1 MGLRMESGSGRSQ
14 ANEYP
19 ALTIPR
25 CGPASPF
32 KGQLSTKS
40 NAFCIDSSQ
49 SLTNQYLIRDHM
61 VFHYNKILSAKA
73 AVDCSVPKSRL
84 SSIKFADQ
92 QRREKLKKKIA
103 RCEEEMSV
111 GKTASRT
118 SSRGSGR
125 LLISPFGKSFLEA
138 EDKDDRFPC
147 TRQTQYLSRALS
159 PYSEHGLARA
169 SPVTY
174 ARKGSRNTSNSSV
187 STSSTPRKRS
197 ELPCSCS
204 SDSSVSISRSQRRQ
218 GSNSKARSGDLLDR
232 HSEFFTH
239 SRKPFTPHILVSDAK
254 SFLSG
259 YRYYNPA
266 QRKRK
271 TENHCKQHV
280 EAQTQTDVISYPSA
294 DKAFDREVTAEQ
306 QKSMLKAEDRRYTV
320 QEPERRI
327 AAFPYSF
334 LRETPLYSQQSSARR
349 TIEAEILNFW
359 SLAFRAI
366 GINKALRSIKIEI
379 CSKKEEFLYL
389 AFIEEV
395 TNEVLSLGL
404 FSNRVL
410 EKLFECLI
418 EENKN
423 RLDESKM
430 RHLLD
435 VLKADLGCSP
445 GSNAEHIHTGWEALD
460 SLDLREFDVM
470 EELEII
476 SKIQRRGK
484 ATKSDEFFGTMDLLK
499 EPEKC
504 ESLTFRES
512 SEETQSKDGFSE
524 NVTEMMDAGAVSGS
538 CVKSEEDGDILPS
551 CEATLNLITC
561 DSGLE
566 ANEEIDDLEESFANA
581 LRIS

>member
-14 ANEYP
+14 ASEYP

-118 SSRGSGR
+118 SSRESGR
-125 LLISPFGKSFLEA
+125 LLVSPFGKSFLEA
-138 EDKDDRFPC
+138 EDKDGLFPC
-147 TRQTQYLSRALS
+147 AWQAQYLSKALS
-159 PYSEHGLARA
+159 PYSEHGLARS

-197 ELPCSCS
+197 GLSCSCS
-204 SDSSVSISRSQRRQ
+204 SDSSASISCSQRRQ
-218 GSNSKARSGDLLDR
+218 GSNPKARSGDLLDS
-232 HSEFFTH
+232 HSKFFTH
-239 SRKPFTPHILVSDAK
+239 SRKPFTPHILISDAK

-259 YRYYNPA
+259 YRYYNSA

-280 EAQTQTDVISYPSA
+280 EAQTQTDVISFPSA
-294 DKAFDREVTAEQ
+294 DKAFKREVVAEQ
-306 QKSMLKAEDRRYTV
+306 KKGMSKAEDRRYTV
-320 QEPERRI
+320 HEPERI

-349 TIEAEILNFW
+349 TIEAE
-359 SLAFRAI
+359 
-366 GINKALRSIKIEI
+366 
-379 CSKKEEFLYL
+379 EEFLYL

-404 FSNRVL
+404 FSNRIL

-445 GSNAEHIHTGWEALD
+445 GSEAEHIHTGWEALD
-460 SLDLREFDVM
+460 LLDLQEFDTV

-476 SKIQRRGK
+476 SKRQRQGK

-504 ESLTFRES
+504 ESPTFRES
-512 SEETQSKDGFSE
+512 SKETESKDDFSE
-524 NVTEMMDAGAVSGS
+524 DLTEMMDAGAVSGS
-538 CVKSEEDGDILPS
+538 CVKSEEDGGGLSSREP
-551 CEATLNLITC
+551 TLNLITC

-566 ANEEIDDLEESFANA
+566 ANEEIDDLEESFAKA
-581 LRIS
+581 LQISRDYM

>member
-84 SSIKFADQ
+84 SSVKFADQ

-111 GKTASRT
+111 GKTASQT

-138 EDKDDRFPC
+138 EDKDDHFPC

-197 ELPCSCS
+197 GLPCSCS

-239 SRKPFTPHILVSDAK
+239 SQKPFTPHILVSDAK

-349 TIEAEILNFW
+349 TIEAQ
-359 SLAFRAI
+359 
-366 GINKALRSIKIEI
+366 
-379 CSKKEEFLYL
+379 EEFLYL

-512 SEETQSKDGFSE
+512 SEGTQSKDGFSE